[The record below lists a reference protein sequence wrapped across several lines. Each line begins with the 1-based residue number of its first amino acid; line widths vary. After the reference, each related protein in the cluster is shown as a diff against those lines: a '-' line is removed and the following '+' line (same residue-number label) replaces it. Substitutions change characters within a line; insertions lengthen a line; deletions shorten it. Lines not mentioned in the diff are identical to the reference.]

1 MDGAPHLVSPDRST
15 QRNVGL
21 PVEAACAAEQAND
34 RVLLRVDSIIK
45 QYADQ
50 TVLADV
56 NFDIHAGEI
65 IGIIGPNG
73 AGKTTLLE
81 TLAGILPAETSSV
94 RWRGRPLPP
103 WRRRDVIFYLPD
115 GVRPYQDQPVT

>member
-1 MDGAPHLVSPDRST
+1 MSRRLRMDGTLHLVSPDRSI
-15 QRNVGL
+15 QRNVAL
-21 PVEAACAAEQAND
+21 PVKAACGSEQAND
-34 RVLLRVDSIIK
+34 RVVLRVDSIIK

-65 IGIIGPNG
+65 VGIIGPNG

-81 TLAGILPAETSSV
+81 ALAGILPAETATFAGV
-94 RWRGRPLPP
+94 
-103 WRRRDVIFYLPD
+103 D
-115 GVRPYQDQPVT
+115 GHCRHRTGATSYSTCPTA